1 MLSVYYVLWVPKTAL
16 KLSMN
21 EHQAQDL
28 MLEESRLGV
37 RLKTAKADAKMASIK
52 AKRSARRLD
61 ELTAKED
68 KAR

>member
-1 MLSVYYVLWVPKTAL
+1 MPRVLTVAC
-16 KLSMN
+16 KLSAN
-21 EHQAQDL
+21 GRQAQGL

-37 RLKTAKADAKMASIK
+37 RLKAAKADAKMASAK
-52 AKRSARRLD
+52 AKRNAHRLD